1 MAKTRNMEDLFNAYE
16 SDMQKY
22 ITTDSISKLST
33 NLIVMTDKMNNTL
46 SEKQQKILHDIL
58 DLEHERSSMEEQEV
72 FKYAFQLGA
81 KLYKEVEV
89 FRNYQ

>member
-1 MAKTRNMEDLFNAYE
+1 MAKARNIEELFEAYE

-22 ITTDSISKLST
+22 ITTDIISKLS
-33 NLIVMTDKMNNTL
+33 NHLIVMTDKMNNTL
-46 SEKQQKILHDIL
+46 SEKQQKILQDIL

-81 KLYKEVEV
+81 KLYKEVEE
-89 FRNYQ
+89 FSNY

>member
-33 NLIVMTDKMNNTL
+33 HLIVMTDKMNNTL
-46 SEKQQKILHDIL
+46 SEKQQKILQDIL
-58 DLEHERSSMEEQEV
+58 DLEHERCSLEEQQV
-72 FKYAFQLGA
+72 FNYAFQLGA
-81 KLYKEVEV
+81 KLYKEVEE
-89 FRNYQ
+89 FSNY